1 MKQQSD
7 VRKAAIRYSESFKMA
22 VVRELEEGG
31 MPCARL
37 QRKYGIKSTATLPK
51 WAREY
56 GKGDIGKMIR
66 VETPKEIN
74 ERDEM
79 KRRIKALEKALADA
93 HIDLGIERACIRV
106 ACARAGIKDIA
117 EFKKKAGGK

>member
-1 MKQQSD
+1 MRRNND
-7 VRKAAIRYSESFKMA
+7 VRKAAIHYSESFKMA

-31 MPCARL
+31 MPYSRL
-37 QRKYGIKSTATLPK
+37 QQKYGIKGAATIQV
-51 WAREY
+51 WARKY
-56 GKGDIGKMIR
+56 GSGDVGKMIR

-93 HIDLGIERACIRV
+93 HIEPGIERAGTRV
-106 ACARAGIKDIA
+106 ACERAGIKDVA